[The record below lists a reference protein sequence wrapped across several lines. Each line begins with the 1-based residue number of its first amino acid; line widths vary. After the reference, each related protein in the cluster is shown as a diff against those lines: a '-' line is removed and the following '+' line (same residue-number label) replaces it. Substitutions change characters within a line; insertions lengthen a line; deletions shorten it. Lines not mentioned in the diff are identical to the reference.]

1 MDYTLTMQDI
11 AQLADKAGNIYQG
24 LDRKIKENH
33 KTYIDPTLQDQKD
46 TQTAAGQIDYLCQQA
61 QQQLD
66 KAIAE
71 KRSQINGRYH
81 GDVTADQLANVN
93 QLANYNDLSKD
104 ELQGYLDKYKD
115 NLPLLKA
122 FEAVVKA
129 KGWRID
135 GLTYDNE
142 IEFLKRFKASMQTIV
157 DGMKNGSPKGLP
169 LETKIAANMV
179 ADRVK
184 DWETKTNNPTYTLQR
199 MH

>member
-11 AQLADKAGNIYQG
+11 AQLADKADNIYQG

-33 KTYIDPTLQDQKD
+33 KTYIDPTLEDQKD

-66 KAIAE
+66 KAIEE
-71 KRSQINGRYH
+71 KKSQINDRYH
-81 GDVTADQLANVN
+81 GDATADQLANVN
-93 QLANYNDLSKD
+93 QIANYDLSQD
-104 ELQGYLDKYKD
+104 ELKGYLDKYKN

-122 FEAVVKA
+122 FEAVIKQ
-129 KGWRID
+129 KGWLIN

-142 IEFLKRFKASMQTIV
+142 IEFLKRFKSSMQTIV

-169 LETKIAANMV
+169 LETKIAANM
-179 ADRVK
+179 AASRVQE
-184 DWETKTNNPTYTLQR
+184 WEEKAKNLTYTLQR